1 MGIIA
6 RRRKESKS
14 PSVGAMVTA
23 QRTGQETVSLRPE
36 RDSSAA
42 EIIRRTEPTGVEFI
56 AEQRSAALS
65 LAASETVDRAP
76 VQPVSSSH
84 KKETAMPTNPPN
96 YVAID
101 IAKDS
106 LQIQTDHAAWS
117 VPHTD
122 TGHRQL
128 LERLQPLGP
137 VQVVCEASGGY
148 EQTLLP
154 VLPQHGGPGGL
165 GNPPRL
171 RPLS

>member
-1 MGIIA
+1 MVNRLFGSFREWALPA

-14 PSVGAMVTA
+14 PSVDGVFAVQPA
-23 QRTGQETVSLRPE
+23 CQETVSLWPG

-42 EIIRRTEPTGVEFI
+42 EIIRRTEPTGVEFV

-65 LAASETVDRAP
+65 LAGSQTVDRAP

-84 KKETAMPTNPPN
+84 KKETAMPTHHPD

-106 LQIQTDHAAWS
+106 LQIQTEHAAWS
-117 VPHTD
+117 VPHTA

-128 LERLQPLGP
+128 DRKS
-137 VQVVCEASGGY
+137 VV
-148 EQTLLP
+148 
-154 VLPQHGGPGGL
+154 
-165 GNPPRL
+165 
-171 RPLS
+171 